1 MSRIGQRN
9 NRLKYADYRPSKVVM
24 MAERLIVKYLGKW
37 YETQQPNRLQR
48 IKINNHFKK
57 IML

>member
-1 MSRIGQRN
+1 MSRTGQRN
-9 NRLKYADYRPSKVVM
+9 NRLKYADFRAIK
-24 MAERLIVKYLGKW
+24 AILAAKRLSIKYLGKW

>member
-1 MSRIGQRN
+1 MCRIGQRN
-9 NRLKYADYRPSKVVM
+9 NRLKYADYRPNKGIL
-24 MAERLIVKYLGKW
+24 AAKRLIVKRLGKW
-37 YETQQPNRLQR
+37 YKTRQPNRKQR